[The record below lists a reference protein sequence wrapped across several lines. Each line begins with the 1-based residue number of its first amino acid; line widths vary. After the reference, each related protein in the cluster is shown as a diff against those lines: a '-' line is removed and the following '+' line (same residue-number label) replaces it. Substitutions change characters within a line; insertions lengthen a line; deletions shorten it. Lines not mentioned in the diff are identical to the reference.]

1 MVAIVLFVI
10 MAAGYLIMLT
20 GGIWGLILA
29 FQDSAVWG
37 LLYLFVPFAAIV
49 FVIKKW
55 SRIPVR
61 KSFFLQIGGFL
72 VGLLGI
78 LGFAFMSNSLAGNGL
93 NPALT
98 PGSPDEIPVEA
109 STDSP
114 DVSTEPSI
122 TADGAASEPLNNQTA
137 AASDYPC
144 DFTQCMNVGY
154 AAMQQQDYQTALI
167 NFKRALEQRPGNP
180 YATEAIQNAEA
191 AIQETSSQ

>member
-10 MAAGYLIMLT
+10 MAVGYLLMLT

-37 LLYLFVPFAAIV
+37 LLYLFVPFAALV
-49 FVIKKW
+49 FVVKKW

-78 LGFAFMSNSLAGNGL
+78 LGFAFMSNSFAGNGL

-98 PGSPDEIPVEA
+98 PSSPDEIPVEA
-109 STDSP
+109 STNSP
-114 DVSTEPSI
+114 ELSTDPS
-122 TADGAASEPLNNQTA
+122 TTSDESASSPTNQT

-154 AAMQQQDYQTALI
+154 AAMQQKDYQTALI
-167 NFKRALEQRPGNP
+167 NFRRALEQRPGNT

-191 AIQETSSQ
+191 AIQQTSSQ

>member
-1 MVAIVLFVI
+1 MVAIVLFVV
-10 MAAGYLIMLT
+10 MAVGYLIMLT

-37 LLYLFVPFAAIV
+37 LLYLFVPFAALV
-49 FVIKKW
+49 FFIKKW

-78 LGFAFMSNSLAGNGL
+78 LGFAFMSDSLAGSGL

-98 PGSPDEIPVEA
+98 PGSSDEIPVEA
-109 STDSP
+109 SADSSELSTDLSTTSDESVSSP
-114 DVSTEPSI
+114 T
-122 TADGAASEPLNNQTA
+122 NQT

-144 DFTQCMNVGY
+144 DFTQCMTVGY
-154 AAMQQQDYQTALI
+154 AAMQQKDYQTALI
-167 NFKRALEQRPGNP
+167 NFRRALEQRPGNT

-191 AIQETSSQ
+191 AIQQTPPQ

>member
-10 MAAGYLIMLT
+10 MAVGYLIMLT

-37 LLYLFVPFAAIV
+37 LLYLFVPFAALV
-49 FVIKKW
+49 FFIKKW

-78 LGFAFMSNSLAGNGL
+78 VGFAFMSNSFAGSGL
-93 NPALT
+93 NPALA

-114 DVSTEPSI
+114 ELSTNPA
-122 TADGAASEPLNNQTA
+122 TASDESASPPTNQTTP
-137 AASDYPC
+137 ASDYPC

-154 AAMQQQDYQTALI
+154 AAMQQEDYQTALI
-167 NFKRALEQRPGNP
+167 NFRRALEQRPGNT

-191 AIQETSSQ
+191 AIQETSTQ